1 MLGLELATRCFVESE
16 AVLGRLDAAPSTD
29 RPTEVRQ
36 ARCDRADHMQAI
48 EWEREPCLVLG
59 TLGKMFGVLCE
70 IDFLDETSLPRTAWL
85 RTRVAPPL
93 RRQFHEAVEQACRPL
108 VRVITRRGVD
118 VAAMS
123 DDQHEWSPTFERSI
137 RGITL
142 ASPLFCNAR
151 IPPPLSLVRLNALM
165 ATETMAEPSVSD
177 TFFHCTL
184 RALNI
189 YCQHGDLSAFGTDAV
204 LTSAILAGYTA
215 YMDAMPSSTESDPPP
230 FFQHAELLSLQR
242 VCCDQASFGAAL
254 ARSPALEVAE
264 HATMV
269 LQRTG
274 CVNQTFLLG
283 SIIGECWMYMSESAL
298 AGRVARG
305 VVESV
310 LRAILVVTDELAVE
324 VGGASRHVAR
334 TAPLT

>member
-1 MLGLELATRCFVESE
+1 
-16 AVLGRLDAAPSTD
+16 
-29 RPTEVRQ
+29 
-36 ARCDRADHMQAI
+36 MQAI

-59 TLGKMFGVLCE
+59 TLGKLFGVLCE
-70 IDFLDETSLPRTAWL
+70 IDFLDEPSLPRTAWL
-85 RTRVAPPL
+85 RGRVAPPL
-93 RRQFHEAVEQACRPL
+93 RHQLHEAVEAACRPL
-108 VRVITRRGVD
+108 VRVIARRGLD
-118 VAAMS
+118 VAAMT
-123 DDQHEWSPTFERSI
+123 DEQHEWSPTFERSI

-215 YMDAMPSSTESDPPP
+215 YMDAMPSSTDADPPP

-242 VCCDQASFGAAL
+242 VCCDQPAFAAAF

-264 HATMV
+264 NAMAA

-274 CVNQTFLLG
+274 RVDRTFVLG
-283 SIIGECWMYMSESAL
+283 SIVGESWMYLSESAL
-298 AGRVARG
+298 AGRVTRG

-310 LRAILVVTDELAVE
+310 IRAILVVTAELAVE
-324 VGGASRHVAR
+324 VGGASRRPCRVADER
-334 TAPLT
+334 QSRCRCRGPFSSCRSRSADCSPRPPRRPF